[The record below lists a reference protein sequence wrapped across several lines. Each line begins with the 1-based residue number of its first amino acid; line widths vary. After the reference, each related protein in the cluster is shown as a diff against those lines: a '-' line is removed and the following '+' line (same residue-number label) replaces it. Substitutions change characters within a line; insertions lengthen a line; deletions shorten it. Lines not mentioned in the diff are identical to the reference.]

1 MAKGDETPAVT
12 IKKYANRRLYNTAT
26 SSYVTLE
33 NLAQMV
39 KDGVE
44 FVVVDARSGDDIT
57 RAILT
62 QIILEEEN
70 KGTNLLPIGFLRQLI
85 GFYGDSLQGLVPRY
99 LDHSMQAFTENQD
112 AMRRHFSGTMTDVLT
127 AGNWDEIGKQNMAVF
142 ERAMQ
147 MWGAPF
153 APKPAEPP
161 ADATKAGAAPSAGT
175 DDFDALRRQL
185 EALQKQVN
193 DISRGKNDT

>member
-39 KDGVE
+39 KDGVD
-44 FVVVDARSGDDIT
+44 FTVVDARSGEDIT
-57 RAILT
+57 RAVLT
-62 QIILEEEN
+62 QIIFEEEN

-85 GFYGDSLQGLVPRY
+85 GFYGDSLQTLVPRY
-99 LDHSMQAFTENQD
+99 LDHSMKAFAENQD
-112 AMRRHFSGTMTDVLT
+112 AMRRHFSGAMTGMFSP
-127 AGNWDEIGKQNMAVF
+127 GNWDEISKQNMAVF

-147 MWGAPF
+147 MWSAPF
-153 APKPAEPP
+153 APKPAAEPP
-161 ADATKAGAAPSAGT
+161 AESGESNPSPGSDEF
-175 DDFDALRRQL
+175 DDLRRKL

-193 DISRGKNDT
+193 DISRDKKDG